1 MKRTY
6 RPIKPRMQAA
16 REQEIIRYGYGERG

>member
-16 REQEIIRYGYGERG
+16 REQEIIRYVYVKRG